1 MENAQRTRW
10 NILINGS
17 TFAGL
22 LMTVLFF
29 IYGIQSHLFTSQI
42 GLQTFLQKFG
52 FYAPIIFI
60 IFQAIQVVLP
70 ISPGGIGC
78 VGGILIFGP
87 VQGFIYNYIGICIG
101 SIAAFLLARQYGS
114 TYIKNLSNKKT
125 FNKYIGWLEK
135 PSFERVFAIAIFM
148 PVAPD
153 DTLCYIAGISKMK
166 FKTFVIIILL
176 GKPFAIAMYS
186 LMLNFAVQRLLPFL
200 QIIVGTIK

>member
-1 MENAQRTRW
+1 MENLQRTRR
-10 NILINGS
+10 NTLINGS
-17 TFAGL
+17 TFVGL
-22 LMTVLFF
+22 VMTVLFLM
-29 IYGIQSHLFTSQI
+29 YGLQTHLFTSQI
-42 GLQTFLQKFG
+42 ELQTFLQEFG
-52 FYAPIIFI
+52 WYAPVIFI

-87 VQGFIYNYIGICIG
+87 VEGFLYNYIGICIG

-114 TYIKNLSNKKT
+114 TYINNMSNKKT
-125 FNKYIGWLEK
+125 INKYIGWLKK
-135 PSFERVFAIAIFM
+135 PSFERLFAIAIFM

-166 FKTFVIIILL
+166 FKKFVIIILL

-186 LMLNFAVQRLLPFL
+186 LMLNLIVQKLLPL
-200 QIIVGTIK
+200 L